1 MPSLATADVLPCPRA
16 ARFLNYK
23 PDSMRTRS
31 IAAIR
36 GTRSALADLLIASR
50 RWIWLIGCSRL
61 DGNPDFCSPT
71 VPLLNAA
78 NHRRLIVQAEN
89 FKFTPYWWRWFEEN
103 IRGYFFFMDT
113 FIQQKNQYLS
123 LETNENR
130 KFYKFYLVY

>member
-1 MPSLATADVLPCPRA
+1 MFSFFLRFIVAWRRGEDVTIRRHLLPSLATADVLPCPRA

-89 FKFTPYWWRWFEEN
+89 FKFTPY
-103 IRGYFFFMDT
+103 
-113 FIQQKNQYLS
+113 
-123 LETNENR
+123 
-130 KFYKFYLVY
+130 